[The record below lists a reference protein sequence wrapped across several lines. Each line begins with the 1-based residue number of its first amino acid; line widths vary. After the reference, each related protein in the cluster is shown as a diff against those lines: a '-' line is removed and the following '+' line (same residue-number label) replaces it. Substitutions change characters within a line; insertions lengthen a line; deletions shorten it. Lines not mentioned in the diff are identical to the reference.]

1 MKDSFTEIFDNKSRI
16 LTIMPHP
23 DDLEL
28 YCGGTVA
35 HLLSLGKAVRTITM
49 TYGEMGSRGQKI
61 SSKELESIRKEE
73 DKNAKDVFTIPKKD
87 QIYLNL
93 GDGQVNDSNKTIE
106 LLAYQIR
113 EFKPDLIITTNP
125 EDYIIRFAKGA
136 NWFNHRDHI
145 NTARAAIFASYP
157 FSRDTL
163 FFPEQLK
170 VNGLSSHICAEFL
183 FSDFYNHPDSVFIDV
198 TDFIDTR
205 IKAHAMHSSQYSI
218 EDATDSAEFFT
229 AGWDKTG
236 QKKYETFRYV
246 IAD

>member
-1 MKDSFTEIFDNKSRI
+1 MKDSFNDIFAGKIRI

-35 HLLSLGKAVRTITM
+35 RLLSLGKTVRTITM
-49 TYGEMGSRGQKI
+49 TYGEMGSRGQTI
-61 SSKELESIRKEE
+61 SSKELESIRKLE
-73 DKNAKDVFTIPKKD
+73 DKNAKDVFKIPEKD
-87 QIYLNL
+87 RIYLDL
-93 GDGQVNDSNKTIE
+93 GDGQVNDDNKTIE

-113 EFKPDLIITTNP
+113 EFKPELIITTNP
-125 EDYIIRFAKGA
+125 EDYIIRFAKGT
-136 NWFNHRDHI
+136 NWFNHTDHI
-145 NTARAAIFASYP
+145 HTARAAITASYP

-170 VNGLSSHICAEFL
+170 INGLDSHSCVEFL
-183 FSDFYNHPDSVFIDV
+183 FSDFFNHEDSVFIEV
-198 TDFIDTR
+198 TDFLNTR
-205 IKAHAMHSSQYSI
+205 IKAHAMHSSQYSV
-218 EDATDSAEFFT
+218 EDATDSADFFT
-229 AGWDKTG
+229 ACWDKTG